1 MFLAVGIQ
9 ALASLR
15 DLGMWHLVIWFRGG
29 YGVAGSAVGLDD
41 LEGLLMIL

>member
-1 MFLAVGIQ
+1 MGIQ
-9 ALASLR
+9 VLASLRKR